1 MNKKEKKRVTIDI
14 IKKITRGVLS
24 TLADVIVL
32 QSVVWYEFLSNPK
45 ARAMGGLNYAVA
57 KRLDILDGTEG
68 VVDEKSY
75 KQAFKRARRKGW
87 IDKDFYPTKEGKKR
101 LESTLNICFE
111 KPKKWNRK
119 WHIVVFDIPEN
130 KRRIRNIL
138 RKKLK
143 ALGFGML
150 QASVWI
156 SPYPY
161 LGDVEEIVKFYHLK
175 PYVLYAVSKKV
186 GRCNSKELANQVWK
200 LDELNKQY
208 KEFLDKYEKL
218 KNKSAIRDLNK
229 LKFDYL
235 SVLQIDPRLPSELFP
250 EDWVGEKAYEI
261 YKKMLKSIMNSIEIE
276 KV

>member
-1 MNKKEKKRVTIDI
+1 MNKKERMTTEIV
-14 IKKITRGVLS
+14 KKITRGVLS
-24 TLADVIVL
+24 TLVDIVVL
-32 QSVVWYEFLSNPK
+32 QSVVWYEFLFNPK
-45 ARAMGGLNYAVA
+45 AKTMKGLNYAVA
-57 KRLDILDGTEG
+57 RRLDILDGVEG

-75 KQAFKRARRKGW
+75 NRAIKKAKEKGW
-87 IDKDFYPTKEGKKR
+87 IDKGFRPTKEGKAR
-101 LESTLNICFE
+101 LENTLNICFE
-111 KPKKWNRK
+111 KPKNWNRK
-119 WHIVVFDIPEN
+119 WYIVVFDIPED

-138 RKKLK
+138 REKLK

-161 LGDVEEIVKFYHLK
+161 LGDVEEIVKFYYLK

-186 GRCNSKELANQVWK
+186 GRYNSKELANQVWK
-200 LDELNKQY
+200 LNELNKQY

-235 SVLQIDPRLPSELFP
+235 SILQIDPRLPSGLLP
-250 EDWVGEKAYEI
+250 KDWTGEGAYEI
-261 YKKMLKSIMNSIEIE
+261 YKKMLKSIMNSIEI
-276 KV
+276 KGV